1 MYKKILLPIDL
12 AHPSSSAKI
21 VENAIMMS
29 QIHKAK
35 LHVLAVVPDFG
46 MSWVGSFFPENF
58 EKEAGKEASR
68 QLHEFVKAN
77 IPSDIEIEY
86 DVRMGTVYDEVL
98 LVAKEIEP
106 DLIVMGSHSNNL
118 GDYLMGSNVTRIVRY
133 AKCST
138 LVIRE

>member
-29 QIHKAK
+29 QVHNAK

-58 EKEAGKEASR
+58 EKEAGEEASR
-68 QLHEFVKAN
+68 QLHDFVKAN
-77 IPSDIEIEY
+77 IPSDIEVEY

-98 LVAKEIEP
+98 LVAKEIDS

-118 GDYLMGSNVTRIVRY
+118 GDYLMGSNVTSIVRY
-133 AKCST
+133 SKCST
-138 LVIRE
+138 LIIRE